1 MHVRGLHPKFCA
13 IRAFSTSSKCPYR
26 GANFPMHALH
36 PTLCAIREF
45 STSSKCPYRGET
57 IPMHV
62 RGLPPT
68 LHAICAFSKSPQTQT
83 PIEATRVACTYPG
96 CTKSFNQNGTCKPVE
111 RARSFAGL
119 NEKPAHSLTPW
130 ARACPRFR
138 RCGFSVKTRRYPRE
152 QARFHRGFGH
162 PWPCRGKP
170 DVLRNTCLRPVWF
183 RFVMLAASTTNAS
196 IGVSSSH

>member
-13 IRAFSTSSKCPYR
+13 IRA
-26 GANFPMHALH
+26 
-36 PTLCAIREF
+36 F

-83 PIEATRVACTYPG
+83 PIEATRVTCTYPG
-96 CTKSFNQNGTCKPVE
+96 CTKSFNQNGTRKPVE

-119 NEKPAHSLTPW
+119 NEKPAPSLTPW
-130 ARACPRFR
+130 ARACQQCR
-138 RCGFSVKTRRYPRE
+138 RWIFCQTASIPSRASPLPQGIRPSLAVSWQTRRPA
-152 QARFHRGFGH
+152 Q
-162 PWPCRGKP
+162 
-170 DVLRNTCLRPVWF
+170 
-183 RFVMLAASTTNAS
+183 
-196 IGVSSSH
+196 

>member
-13 IRAFSTSSKCPYR
+13 IRAFSTPSKCPYR

-96 CTKSFNQNGTCKPVE
+96 CTKSFDQNGTCKPVE

-138 RCGFSVKTRRYPRE
+138 RCGFSVNRVDT
-152 QARFHRGFGH
+152 
-162 PWPCRGKP
+162 
-170 DVLRNTCLRPVWF
+170 
-183 RFVMLAASTTNAS
+183 LASKLASTGDSAIPGRVAANPTSCAIPACDQCGS
-196 IGVSSSH
+196 DLLCSPPRQQTPA